1 VIKKRLGTPD
11 LVIYISEKTLEK
23 VLENEREIA
32 NIFTPPQ
39 KDIKRDAPPQEAIGK
54 RERW

>member
-1 VIKKRLGTPD
+1 
-11 LVIYISEKTLEK
+11 

-39 KDIKRDAPPQEAIGK
+39 KEIKRDAPPQEAIGK
-54 RERW
+54 RDEKITFHIILGTCKQCKHFVLVFQ